1 MAGELGIAPRGVR
14 FNVSHPAPQDL
25 AVYRSLVF
33 PLLRQFDPERTHDV
47 AARALS
53 AAQALGPGRALLR
66 LIAGQIPFRPVK
78 FCGLEFPNPIGVAA
92 GFDKEVR
99 VAGGLGELGFGHVEV
114 GTLTP
119 RPQPGNPKPRV
130 FRLPAHQAVI
140 NRMGFPNP
148 GVEAVMPR
156 LEALAALPDR
166 RFRLGVSLGKQKETA
181 LAEAA
186 GDYIA
191 VMRRTWHTADYL
203 AVNISSPNT
212 PGLRELQGGRYLG
225 ELLRALREEN
235 DALSRRNASRSRP
248 PLLVKIAP
256 DLSEAELDEILE
268 STLDARIDG
277 MIATNTTL
285 SREGITDQKGK
296 ETGGLS
302 GKPLTERSTAMI
314 ARIHRLTEGKLP
326 LVAVGGVF
334 TADDVR
340 AKLDAG
346 AGLVQVYTGLIYEG
360 PGMAGR
366 LLRGLG

>member
-1 MAGELGIAPRGVR
+1 M
-14 FNVSHPAPQDL
+14 
-25 AVYRSLVF
+25 YRSVVF
-33 PLLRQFDPERTHDV
+33 PLLRQLDAEVAHDLT
-47 AARALS
+47 ARGMSL
-53 AAQALGPGRALLR
+53 AQALPPGRAILR
-66 LIAGQIPFRPVK
+66 ALAGTLPDRPVR
-78 FCGLEFPNPIGVAA
+78 FCGVDFPNPIGVAA

-99 VAGGLGELGFGHVEV
+99 VAAGMGLLGFGHVEV

-130 FRLPAHQAVI
+130 FRLPGDGAVI

-148 GVEAVMPR
+148 GIDAVLGR
-156 LEALAALPDR
+156 LAALSAQPNR
-166 RFRLGVSLGKQKETA
+166 RFRIGVSLGKQKETP

-186 GDYIA
+186 GDYRQ
-191 VMRRTWHTADYL
+191 VMAKAWGHADYL

-225 ELLRALREEN
+225 ELLRELREAN
-235 DALSRRNASRSRP
+235 DELSVRNAHRSRP

-256 DLSEAELDEILE
+256 DLSDAELDEILANA
-268 STLDARIDG
+268 LDARVDG

-285 SREGITDQKGK
+285 SREGISDPRGS

-302 GKPLTERSTAMI
+302 GRPLTQRSTAMI
-314 ARIHRLTEGKLP
+314 ARIHKMTEGRLP
-326 LVAVGGVF
+326 LIAVGGVF

-346 AGLVQVYTGLIYEG
+346 AQLVQIYTGLIYEG

-366 LLRGLG
+366 ILRSL